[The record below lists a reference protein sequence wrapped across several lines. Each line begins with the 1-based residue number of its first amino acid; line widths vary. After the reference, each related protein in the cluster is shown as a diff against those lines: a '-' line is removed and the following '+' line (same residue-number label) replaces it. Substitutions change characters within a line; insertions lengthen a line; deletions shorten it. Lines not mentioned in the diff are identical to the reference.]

1 MQHKYAV
8 RFARTDPET
17 PPTMDEQIDLARD
30 AARKLGIPNCES
42 KPDVSIEL
50 PRSCDTGDTR
60 MSDNLQNGTR
70 FGGQHDFDGTRSIAA
85 ASTLTVPHRFRER
98 TGFNGQRRDPLSH
111 HTGCS
116 EAGSSGSSRSRVQ
129 A

>member
-1 MQHKYAV
+1 MEGQGGGFCARRRAGARIGPSYRSWMQHKYAV

-70 FGGQHDFDGTRSIAA
+70 FGGQHDSMG
-85 ASTLTVPHRFRER
+85 P
-98 TGFNGQRRDPLSH
+98 
-111 HTGCS
+111 
-116 EAGSSGSSRSRVQ
+116 AGSRRLRP
-129 A
+129 